1 MYTMRRSFIT
11 ILLVGVVGLSPSFAF
26 ANSTAD
32 LRAQIE
38 ELMRQALAIREQIR
52 QMAFAQPVQATFTL
66 AGQKQVALQVGH
78 WKMENVPWELRALDP
93 HRQAAGGGKMEWE
106 INLVI
111 VQKTAKILE
120 AQGIGVTILSSI
132 LPSIYKADVF
142 VAIHADQNPSL
153 PFASGFKVAASAFD
167 QSGKAE
173 RLAQLLEQEYIKITG
188 LWQETYIPSSMPYYY
203 AFNSSKFLYAI
214 HPQTPAAIIET
225 GYLSNPRD
233 RAIILTN
240 PDMAAE
246 GIANAILEFLK
257 E

>member
-1 MYTMRRSFIT
+1 MVFK
-11 ILLVGVVGLSPSFAF
+11 
-26 ANSTAD
+26 
-32 LRAQIE
+32 
-38 ELMRQALAIREQIR
+38 
-52 QMAFAQPVQATFTL
+52 QPAQATVL
-66 AGQKQVALQVGH
+66 IAGQKQLALQVGH

-93 HRQAAGGGKMEWE
+93 HRQATGGGKMEWE

-111 VQKTAKILE
+111 AQETAKILE

-153 PFASGFKVAASAFD
+153 PSASGFKVASSAYD
-167 QSGKAE
+167 QSGKAK
-173 RLAQLLEQEYIKITG
+173 RLAQLLRQEYVKITW
-188 LWQETYIPSSMPYYY
+188 LPQETYIPSSMPYYY
-203 AFNSSKFLYAI
+203 AFNSNKFLYAV

-246 GIANAILEFLK
+246 GIANAILKFFK